1 MGWGTEA
8 AYRKRTIV
16 LKRNWGRL
24 YKHTDEVLKDQK
36 NPNFSSFTSAMKV
49 AEGRCE
55 SIREHHESADPSF

>member
-8 AYRKRTIV
+8 ACRKRTIV

-49 AEGRCE
+49 AE
-55 SIREHHESADPSF
+55 